1 MMYCRAHIIRL
12 LGIVTFLLL
21 VTVKP
26 VHAAPIR
33 GDEVV
38 LGDDLTLREGEH
50 VDGDLVII
58 GGDLTM
64 QADSR
69 VEGSVMVLGG
79 RAEVNGIVEGDLV
92 AFGGRVDLGERARI
106 SGETVA
112 LGGRVTQAPG
122 AQSGDIVEGPA
133 IRNVRTPF
141 FPMNLSSRP
150 RAVIGAAVTT
160 LVVAAIMALLSIAIA
175 AFWPSQ
181 TAQVGETILN
191 APLPSLGVGC
201 LVYPLAA
208 SLVVFVVITIC
219 LTPFVPVVALLLVAA
234 SLLGWVS
241 LGRLFGRWLARW
253 TGWRGATPLAVTGVG
268 VFALTVVAT
277 VLGAVP
283 CLGFV
288 LVLGA
293 ASIGVGAVALSRFGT
308 TTYGGRAVDSAVQS

>member
-1 MMYCRAHIIRL
+1 MHYRAHIISTL
-12 LGIVTFLLL
+12 SIVVFLLF
-21 VTVKP
+21 VPAKP
-26 VHAAPIR
+26 AHAEPHR

-58 GGDLTM
+58 GGDLIM

-69 VEGSVMVLGG
+69 VAGSVMVLGG
-79 RAEVNGIVEGDLV
+79 RVEVNGVVEGDLV
-92 AFGGRVDLGERARI
+92 AFGGRVDLGAQARI
-106 SGETVA
+106 NGDTVA

-133 IRNVRTPF
+133 IRNVRVPF
-141 FPMNLSSRP
+141 FPMNLSARP
-150 RAVIGAAVTT
+150 RAVIGAVVTT
-160 LVVAAIMALLSIAIA
+160 LVVAAIMALLGIAIA

-219 LTPFVPVVALLLVAA
+219 LAPFVPVAALLLVAA

-253 TGWRGATPLAVTGVG
+253 TGWRGATPLAVTGAG
-268 VFALTVVAT
+268 VFALTVVAA

-293 ASIGVGAVALSRFGT
+293 SSIGVGAVALSRFGT
-308 TTYGGRAVDSAVQS
+308 SSYGSRVVDSAAES